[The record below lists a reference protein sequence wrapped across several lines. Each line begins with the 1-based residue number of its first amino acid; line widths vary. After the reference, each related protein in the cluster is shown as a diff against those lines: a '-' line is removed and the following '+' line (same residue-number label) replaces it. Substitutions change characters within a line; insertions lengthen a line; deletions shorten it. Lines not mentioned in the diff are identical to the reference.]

1 MAKKR
6 AEKFNLCIFVTF
18 SRSDFNVFEKNF
30 DDSFCGGGFGGLW

>member
-30 DDSFCGGGFGGLW
+30 DDWFCGGGVFCLR